1 LCLIPNEVIGF
12 VRKTQPKEWEKLELQ
27 YGSDTENKFLK
38 RVTDEIGK
46 RGVIDVLRN
55 GVKDRGSNFN
65 LVYFEP
71 KSGLNKEHQELYK
84 QNQLVVVRQLHYSLK
99 IENSI
104 DMVLFVNGVPIVTM
118 ELKNELTNQNI
129 LNSEKQYRKDRDP
142 K

>member
-1 LCLIPNEVIGF
+1 MSNPSEKRFETHIEQSLNQQGYSSIHFNEYDRTLCLIPKEVIGF
-12 VRKTQPKEWEKLELQ
+12 VKKTQPKEWEKLELQ

-38 RVTDEIGK
+38 RLTDEIGK

-84 QNQLVVVRQLHYSLK
+84 QNQLVVA
-99 IENSI
+99 
-104 DMVLFVNGVPIVTM
+104 M
-118 ELKNELTNQNI
+118 EE
-129 LNSEKQYRKDRDP
+129 
-142 K
+142 